1 MRAPIAR
8 FVTPARIVTLARF
21 VTLARSVKS
30 ARFVNLA
37 VLITGLLLL
46 PFASLPVAAQAPK
59 RPPNLQPVPEPPP
72 PPKGFELDNALE
84 PQITIIRRGTETVE
98 EYRMGGRLYMMKVTP
113 AGGGTPY
120 FLVDNHGD
128 GSFARQNSHDTGL
141 RPPMWVIHS
150 F

>member
-8 FVTPARIVTLARF
+8 FVQFATMLISLLFASVPVLAQTPA
-21 VTLARSVKS
+21 
-30 ARFVNLA
+30 
-37 VLITGLLLL
+37 
-46 PFASLPVAAQAPK
+46 

-72 PPKGFELDNALE
+72 PPPKGFELDSALE
-84 PQITIIRRGTETVE
+84 PQITIVKRGNETVE
-98 EYRMGGRLYMMKVTP
+98 EYRMGGRLYMMKITP

-120 FLVDNHGD
+120 YLVDHTGD
-128 GSFARQNSHDTGL
+128 GKFARQNSHDTGL

>member
-1 MRAPIAR
+1 MRAPISTVALLTAAAGCLL
-8 FVTPARIVTLARF
+8 VA
-21 VTLARSVKS
+21 
-30 ARFVNLA
+30 
-37 VLITGLLLL
+37 TGLANIA
-46 PFASLPVAAQAPK
+46 PATAQTRE

-72 PPKGFELDNALE
+72 PPKGFELDSALE
-84 PQITIIRRGTETVE
+84 PQISTVKRGEETVE

-120 FLVDNHGD
+120 YLVDHTGN
-128 GSFARQNSHDTGL
+128 GSFARQSSHDTGL

>member
-8 FVTPARIVTLARF
+8 FVKSARF
-21 VTLARSVKS
+21 VTSARSVKS

-98 EYRMGGRLYMMKVTP
+98 EYRLGGRLYMMKVTP
-113 AGGGTPY
+113 ASGGTPY

-141 RPPMWVIHS
+141 RPPMWVIHR

>member
-8 FVTPARIVTLARF
+8 FVTVARF
-21 VTLARSVKS
+21 VKLSALLAGLSVVSVVTL
-30 ARFVNLA
+30 
-37 VLITGLLLL
+37 
-46 PFASLPVAAQAPK
+46 PAQAQTRA

-72 PPKGFELDNALE
+72 PPKGFELDSALE
-84 PQITIIRRGTETVE
+84 PQITTVKRGSETVE

-120 FLVDNHGD
+120 FLVDHTGD
-128 GSFARQNSHDTGL
+128 GKFARQNSHDTGL

>member
-8 FVTPARIVTLARF
+8 FVSPRFMPAKFATLA
-21 VTLARSVKS
+21 A
-30 ARFVNLA
+30 
-37 VLITGLLLL
+37 LLLSLSLL
-46 PFASLPVAAQAPK
+46 PFVMLPVSAQT

-72 PPKGFELDNALE
+72 PPKGFELDNAME
-84 PQITIIRRGTETVE
+84 PQVTIVKRGTETVE

-120 FLVDNHGD
+120 YLVDNNGD
-128 GSFARQNSHDTGL
+128 GTFARQNGHDTGL

>member
-8 FVTPARIVTLARF
+8 FVIPVVALGALCGVGSVLPALAQ
-21 VTLARSVKS
+21 T
-30 ARFVNLA
+30 
-37 VLITGLLLL
+37 
-46 PFASLPVAAQAPK
+46 

-72 PPKGFELDNALE
+72 PPKGYELDGKFE
-84 PQITIIRRGTETVE
+84 PEITTVRRGNETVE

-120 FLVDNHGD
+120 YLIDNNGD
-128 GSFARQNSHDTGL
+128 GKFARQESHDTGL
-141 RPPMWVIHS
+141 RPPMWLIHS